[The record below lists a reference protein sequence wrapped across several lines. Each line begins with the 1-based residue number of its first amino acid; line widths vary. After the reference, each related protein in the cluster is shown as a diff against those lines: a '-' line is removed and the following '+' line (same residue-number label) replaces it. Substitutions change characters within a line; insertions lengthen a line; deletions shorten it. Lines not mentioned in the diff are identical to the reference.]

1 MREALPVGFKSDGTP
16 DYRCRYKTVAE
27 AIDKGMRTTGMTANA
42 IARKIGIS
50 TGVVQEYRR
59 GHIRPS
65 DGVRAQ
71 LEAVLG
77 VSIPTGL
84 EKVIVEPT
92 SFQTVITIDKDAGT
106 FSITGNLSELKNV
119 LAH

>member
-1 MREALPVGFKSDGTP
+1 MRDALPVGFKSDGTP
-16 DYRCRYKTVAE
+16 DHRCRYKTVAE
-27 AIDKGMRTTGMTANA
+27 AIDKGMRTTGLTAHT
-42 IARKIGIS
+42 IARQIGIS

-65 DGVRAQ
+65 DGVRTQ
-71 LEAVLG
+71 LETILG

-84 EKVIVEPT
+84 EKEFAEPM